1 MKKEMMNKLH
11 EDRENWQEERVEYWK
26 NQSEVELKEL
36 ATEHNELSNKK
47 QNMDSTLSSKRT

>member
-26 NQSEVELKEL
+26 NQSEVELNEL
-36 ATEHNELSNKK
+36 ATEHN
-47 QNMDSTLSSKRT
+47 